1 MKQIITILGISLLVS
16 AGVFAQTYPEAQ
28 KLMSQ
33 GPKNSFTIDLKVGD
47 VKTITGLWED
57 YQKKSKARKPKYDK
71 KSKEYFADNAEIKS
85 ISSNTIDIYS
95 TIEPKDGK
103 GAVLTIWFDLG
114 GAFLSSTQHPNRMAG
129 AYEWMAGFENMVTQ
143 EFAAQILAAEE
154 DALKALEKDLKGL
167 EKEKADQ
174 EDKIKDLEKEIEQ
187 IRGEVSETT
196 KAMAEKQGQIDA
208 QQKAVEAAKAKLK
221 KGKQ

>member
-1 MKQIITILGISLLVS
+1 MKQIIIILGMSLLASS
-16 AGVFAQTYPEAQ
+16 AIFAQSYPEAQ

-33 GPKNSFTIDLKVGD
+33 GPKNSFTVGLKVGD

-57 YQKKSKARKPKYDK
+57 YQKKFKARKPKYDK
-71 KSKEYFADNAEIKS
+71 KNKEYFADNAEIQR
-85 ISSNTIDIYS
+85 ISDNTIDIYS
-95 TIEPKDGK
+95 TIAPKDGK

-114 GAFLSSTQHPNRMAG
+114 GAFLSSTQHPGRMSG

-143 EFAAQILAAEE
+143 EFAAQILEAEE
-154 DALKALEKDLKGL
+154 DALKALEKGLKGL
-167 EKEKADQ
+167 EKEKADK

-196 KAMAEKQGQIDA
+196 RAMAEKQAQIEA
-208 QQKAVEAAKAKLK
+208 QQKAIEAAKTKLK
-221 KGKQ
+221 KGKR